1 MQRLLR
7 LAALT
12 AAMTLLT
19 SPGFAQTP
27 QTARVTRV
35 TVVRDAP
42 RGDSVPVGS
51 VRAGDVFPILGQF
64 GLWYLVSAADI
75 PSATWTRGWIHASFV
90 EGSLTGQTESSR
102 PRPAGRFMIRG
113 FGQTGGM
120 LFTAHNSFDTIVE
133 TAFGLFHGGGAQ
145 VVLPNGTFLQGSAER
160 YRKRGSRALVS
171 GDQIF
176 LLDIPSEVTVTP
188 VLVTVGYRV
197 PESARYTPYVGAGLG
212 WHSFREESLSGTAG
226 ETITKRKLGYH
237 VVGGAEVPLA
247 RWFGVA
253 GEVQWSTVPKALGES
268 GVSAVFDEDDL
279 GGTTFRLKV
288 TFGF

>member
-12 AAMTLLT
+12 TAIILLP

-27 QTARVTRV
+27 PTARVTRA

-42 RGDSVPVGS
+42 RGDSIPVAS
-51 VRAGDVFPILGQF
+51 VRAGDVFPILSQQGR
-64 GLWYLVSAADI
+64 WYLVSAADI
-75 PSATWTRGWIHASFV
+75 PSAKWTRGWIHASFV
-90 EGSLTGQTESSR
+90 EGSGTALTEASR

-120 LFTAHNSFDTIVE
+120 LFTAHDSFDTIMD

-145 VVLPNGTFLQGSAER
+145 VVLPNGTFLQASAER

-188 VLVTVGYRV
+188 VLATVGYRV

-212 WHSFREESLSGTAG
+212 WHSLREDSASGAAG
-226 ETITKRKLGYH
+226 ETITQRKLGYH
-237 VVGGAEVPLA
+237 VVGGVDVPLA
-247 RWFGVA
+247 RWVGVA
-253 GEVQWSTVPKALGES
+253 GEVQWSTVPKALGET